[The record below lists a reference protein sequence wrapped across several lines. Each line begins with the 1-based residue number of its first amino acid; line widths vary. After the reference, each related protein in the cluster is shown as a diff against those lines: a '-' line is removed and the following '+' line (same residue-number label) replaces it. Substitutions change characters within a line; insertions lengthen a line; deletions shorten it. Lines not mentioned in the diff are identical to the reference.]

1 MCLRIFRNYGRDN
14 VRMRKCDKWNKLQNK
29 SGKVVLRHKLFGEQ
43 QYGCEAL
50 QVINDNEKIGVVVKG
65 NELFV
70 YKDKAALSISRNVYV
85 VADDL
90 LELKVIVNKV

>member
-1 MCLRIFRNYGRDN
+1 
-14 VRMRKCDKWNKLQNK
+14 MRKCDKWNKLQNK